1 MGHFKDLNIR
11 FKISIAFILISVL
24 MLIMGYVAVKDI
36 KAIDRLDT
44 DLYEKSTKPLS
55 NLNAISLDIEK
66 MSSLVR
72 NEVISTDINEI
83 NNNKSEIA
91 SLDKDFDS
99 NMSEFAKNMNSQE
112 IKDEYNNLKNL
123 MDKYRPI
130 RDKVTNLAAAQNDA
144 EAIKLINGEGAE
156 LKKSLDKST
165 KSLLD
170 LKIGRAKEKSD
181 TNTSTANK
189 AAVIIIALIVAFIIL
204 ALIIGGFLSH
214 IISKPLKKLT
224 EIAKQIS
231 VGDVEVD
238 VQSVSKD
245 EIGKLQDA
253 FKDMVENIKENT
265 EAINK
270 IALGDFKMQVK
281 VKSEKDVL
289 GKSIVKMID
298 NMKLLMNETNNLIE
312 AAEKGKLNTRGNS
325 SHFVGEWKEL
335 IEEINNLID
344 AFVVP
349 IKVTSNYVE
358 RISKGDIPSKITD
371 EYLGD
376 FNEIKNNLNSCI
388 DNINELVKDTNVLVE
403 AAVIGKLDVRTDASK
418 HSGDY
423 RKIVEGVNNTLDI
436 VIKPLDEANNVL
448 GKLSLND
455 FSISMSSDYKGT
467 FKEFS
472 DSINGVLERLLSV
485 QDAFV
490 KISNGD
496 TSKLDDFRKVGKR
509 SENDKLIPAAIEM
522 MVAIENLISESKALA
537 SASVEGNLNIRGDV
551 KKFKGGYREV
561 IEGIN
566 KSMDSIVNPI
576 EEASNIMQKM
586 SQGDLTCNM
595 NGSYKGEYAKMQDSL
610 NFTISFL
617 NNILSRINNASA
629 EVASGARQVSDG
641 SQALSQGATEQAS
654 SIEELTVSIT
664 EVASQTKENAVNA
677 NEANELALKA
687 KENAEQGNIHMVGM
701 LKSMEEI
708 NESSSN
714 ISKIIKVIDE
724 IAFQTN
730 ILALN
735 AAVEAARAGQHGKGF
750 AVVAEEV
757 RNLAARSAN
766 AAKETT
772 ALIEGSIKKVESGTE
787 IAKETAE
794 ALNEIVEGVA
804 KSANFVSEIASASS
818 EQASAIAQIN
828 KGIEQVSQVVQT
840 NSATAEESAAAS
852 EELSSQSQ
860 ILKEMAG
867 KFILNTVNSNY
878 TEFEKKQYKSKESN
892 ANDMNYAYMEAATT
906 SSKPRIA
913 LSDNEFGKY

>member
-1 MGHFKDLNIR
+1 MGYFKNLNIR
-11 FKISIAFILISVL
+11 FKIAIAFILISVL
-24 MLIMGYVAVKDI
+24 MLIMGYTAVKDI
-36 KAIDRLDT
+36 RAIDSLDT
-44 DLYEKSTKPLS
+44 DLYEKSTKPLA
-55 NLNAISLDIEK
+55 NLNAISLDLEK

-72 NEVISTDINEI
+72 NEVISADLNEI
-83 NNNKSEIA
+83 NSSKSEI
-91 SLDKDFDS
+91 SNLDKDLDS
-99 NMSEFAKNMNSQE
+99 NMTEFAKNMNSQE
-112 IKDEYNNLKNL
+112 VKDEYNNLKNL
-123 MDKYRPI
+123 IDKYRPI

-144 EAIKLINGEGAE
+144 EAIKVMNGEGAE
-156 LKKSLDKST
+156 LKKSIDKSS
-165 KSLLD
+165 KNLFN
-170 LKIGRAKEKSD
+170 LKIDRAKDKSD

-189 AAVIIIALIVAFIIL
+189 AVTLISILIIAFVML

-224 EIAKQIS
+224 ETAKQIS
-231 VGDVEVD
+231 MGDVEVD
-238 VQSVSKD
+238 IQSASKD
-245 EIGKLQDA
+245 EIGKLQHA
-253 FKDMVENIKENT
+253 FKEMVGNIKENT
-265 EAINK
+265 NAINK
-270 IALGDFKMQVK
+270 IALGDFKIQVK
-281 VKSEKDVL
+281 VKSEEDVL

-298 NMKLLMNETNNLIE
+298 NMKLLVNETNNLIE
-312 AAEKGKLNTRGNS
+312 AAEKGN
-325 SHFVGEWKEL
+325 
-335 IEEINNLID
+335 
-344 AFVVP
+344 
-349 IKVTSNYVE
+349 
-358 RISKGDIPSKITD
+358 
-371 EYLGD
+371 
-376 FNEIKNNLNSCI
+376 
-388 DNINELVKDTNVLVE
+388 
-403 AAVIGKLDVRTDASK
+403 LDVRTDANK
-418 HSGDY
+418 LSGDY

-448 GKLSLND
+448 RKLSLND
-455 FSISMSSDYKGT
+455 FSISMSNDYKGT

-496 TSKLDDFRKVGKR
+496 TSKLEQFQKIGKR
-509 SENDKLIPAAIEM
+509 SENDKLLPSAIEM
-522 MVAIENLISESKALA
+522 MVTIENLISESKTLA
-537 SASVEGNLNIRGDV
+537 SAAVEGNLNIRGDS
-551 KKFKGGYREV
+551 KRFKGGYREV

-566 KSMDSIVNPI
+566 KSMDSIVKPI
-576 EEASNIMQKM
+576 EEASSVMQKM

-595 NGSYKGEYAKMQDSL
+595 NGAYKGEYAKMQDSL

-617 NNILSRINNASA
+617 NSILSQINNASS
-629 EVASGARQVSDG
+629 EVASGSRQVSDG

-654 SIEELTVSIT
+654 AIEELTVSIT

-677 NEANELALKA
+677 NEANELSLKA
-687 KENAEQGNIHMVGM
+687 KENAEQGNIHMAEM

-787 IAKETAE
+787 IANETAK
-794 ALNEIVEGVA
+794 ALNEIVDGVA
-804 KSANFVSEIASASS
+804 RSANFVSEIASASS

-860 ILKEMAG
+860 ILKEMVG
-867 KFILNTVNSNY
+867 KFVLNTVNSNY
-878 TEFEKKQYKSKESN
+878 TEFEKKQYKNKEGYK
-892 ANDMNYAYMEAATT
+892 NDMNYAYMEAAAAST
-906 SSKPRIA
+906 KPRIA